1 MSYQLSAN
9 FLILNHLNMKCMK
22 LYKIKFKGAFPLM
35 LFLLIS
41 FLGKAQ
47 KTTIKGTV
55 TDGKEP
61 VVGASVYEKG
71 TSNGT
76 LTDLD
81 GKYEIKADKN
91 GILIFSFLNTPTEE
105 PINGRSLIDIDL
117 NVQDKILN
125 EVVVVGYGTQRKSDL
140 TGAVSGVKGKDLTS
154 IATPSVLQALQGK
167 VAGVLVTPTSGSPGA
182 GAVIRIRGTGT
193 LNNSNP
199 FYVLDGMLLDNIDF
213 LNSNDIE
220 SIEVLKDASATAIY
234 GSRGANGV
242 IIVTTK
248 KGTAKKS
255 TIGLSAYY
263 GTQELGKKIALTN
276 ATEYAKLRNIAA
288 KNFGQPEPYKN
299 PESLGVG
306 TDWQNEIFRTAPI
319 QNINLSARGGS
330 EKMTYSISGDYM
342 KQDGIL
348 KNGDF
353 QRLSLRINNDYK
365 LNNFIKIGHNL
376 SIIDER
382 SNYAAGTLYNAYY
395 APPTVAPIDSLGKF
409 GNTTS
414 DGSVAN
420 PTAQIFYE
428 RYNSG
433 NTFRT
438 VGNMY
443 LDITPLKG
451 LTFRSNVGLELSNS
465 ESKRFL
471 PVFKVTD
478 IHKNEVNFVEA
489 RRSKT
494 QNRLWENTL
503 TYDKTY
509 GKHRFSLLAG
519 ITAQTYD
526 DDFISGRATDLPN
539 DVNNIEADIE
549 SLLYL
554 RAGTKGF
561 SVIDDAGHWRL
572 YSNLFRLNYV
582 FNEKYLLTAS
592 MRRDGS
598 SKFGKNRRFGTFPSV
613 AVGWRL
619 KEEAFLKDVSWL
631 SNLKLRGSW
640 GVIGNEKIN
649 EDAKS
654 PPVTDR
660 LDAVFGQDEK
670 FFPGASITRL
680 SNPDLH
686 WEETRQSDIG
696 LEIGLLDNR
705 LSAEID
711 WYNRNTYDILA
722 ELPIPAFI
730 GAAAPPIVNAAK
742 VQNTG
747 FDINLRWQ
755 DRVKKDFGYNI
766 GFILSTVHNEVLGL
780 GEGKTEIFSGG
791 VGEGGKLGTRTVVG
805 LPIGAYY
812 GYKVAGVYQNA
823 EQVKTLPKRSNE
835 TPLKDVLPGDLIYA
849 DLDGDGVIT
858 TKDRTYLGNAIPN
871 LILSCNIGADF
882 MGFDFSIQINSVQ
895 GNTVL
900 NAKRLARFSTGNF
913 ESTFLNGWTAEGTS
927 NFEPRVTIG
936 GRNYEVSDRFLEDGS
951 FTSIRNA
958 QIGYTLP
965 LSIARKMKVQSLR
978 IYAAATNLKMW
989 TNYSGYTPEIVNDS
1003 LDVFSVGIDRGV
1015 YPVAKTINFGINAT
1029 F

>member
-1 MSYQLSAN
+1 
-9 FLILNHLNMKCMK
+9 MKCIK
-22 LYKIKFKGAFPLM
+22 LSCPRFLT
-35 LFLLIS
+35 LLIFTLMS
-41 FLGKAQ
+41 AGSYAQ
-47 KTTIKGTV
+47 KMTIKGRV

-61 VVGASVYEKG
+61 IVGASVYEKG

-76 LTDLD
+76 LTDID
-81 GKYEIKADKN
+81 GKYEIQAEAQ
-91 GILIFSFLNTPTEE
+91 GILIFSFLNTPQEE
-105 PINGRSLIDIDL
+105 PINGRNFVDVAI
-117 NVQDKILN
+117 NYQDKILN

-167 VAGVLVTPTSGSPGA
+167 IAGVLVTPASGSPGA

-213 LNSNDIE
+213 LNPNDVE
-220 SIEVLKDASATAIY
+220 SVEVLKDASATAIY

-248 KGTAKKS
+248 KGTKKS

-263 GTQELGKKIALTN
+263 GTQELGKKIALAD
-276 ATEYAKLRNIAA
+276 ATEYAKLRNLAA
-288 KNFGQPEPYKN
+288 KSFNQPEPYKN

-319 QNINLSARGGS
+319 KNLNVSARGGNDM
-330 EKMTYSISGDYM
+330 MTYSISGDYM

-365 LNNFIKIGHNL
+365 LNRFIKIGHNL
-376 SIIDER
+376 SIINEKF
-382 SNYAAGTLYNAYY
+382 NAAPGTLYNAYY
-395 APPTVAPIDSLGKF
+395 APPTIAPIDSAGKF

-420 PTAQIFYE
+420 PTAQLFYE
-428 RYNSG
+428 RYNGG
-433 NTFRT
+433 NSFRT
-438 VGNMY
+438 VGNMFI
-443 LDITPLKG
+443 DIAPFAG
-451 LTFRSNVGLELSNS
+451 LTFRSNLGLELNS
-465 ESKRFL
+465 AETKRFL

-478 IHKNEVNFVEA
+478 IHKNEVNFIEA
-489 RRSKT
+489 QRSKAKN
-494 QNRLWENTL
+494 QLWENTL
-503 TYDKTY
+503 TYDKTL
-509 GKHRFSLLAG
+509 GKHHFTLLAG
-519 ITAQTYD
+519 VTAQTFD

-561 SVIDDAGHWRL
+561 NVIDGAGHWRM
-572 YSNLFRLNYV
+572 YSNLFRANYV

-598 SKFGKNRRFGTFPSV
+598 SKFGKNKRYGTFPSV
-613 AVGWRL
+613 ALGWRMNQ
-619 KEEAFLKDVSWL
+619 EQFLKDVIWL

-640 GVIGNEKIN
+640 GVIGNEKIS

-686 WEETRQSDIG
+686 WEETRQADVGIEMG
-696 LEIGLLDNR
+696 ILNNR
-705 LSAEID
+705 FTAEID

-722 ELPIPAFI
+722 ELPIPSFI
-730 GAAAPPIVNAAK
+730 GASAPPVVNAAK

-747 FDINLRWQ
+747 FDINVRWQ
-755 DRVKKDFGYNI
+755 DRVKQNFGYNI
-766 GFILSTVHNEVLGL
+766 GFIVSTVHNEVLSL

-805 LPIGAYY
+805 SPIGAYY
-812 GYKVAGVYQNA
+812 GYKVVGVYQNA
-823 EQVKTLPKRSNE
+823 EQVNNFPKRSNE
-835 TPLKDVLPGDLIYA
+835 TALKDVFPGDLIYA
-849 DLDGDGVIT
+849 DLDNDGVVT

-871 LILSCNIGADF
+871 LMLSCNIGADF
-882 MGFDFSIQINSVQ
+882 KGFDFSIQINSVQ
-895 GNTVL
+895 GNKVL

-913 ESTFLNGWTAEGTS
+913 ESTFLKGWTGEGTS

-965 LSIARKMKVQSLR
+965 LSIAQKIKFQSLR

-989 TNYSGYTPEIVNDS
+989 TKYSGYTPEIVNGS

-1015 YPVAKTINFGINAT
+1015 YPVAKTINFGVNAT

>member
-1 MSYQLSAN
+1 MR
-9 FLILNHLNMKCMK
+9 LNKTKIQTL
-22 LYKIKFKGAFPLM
+22 LY
-35 LFLLIS
+35 LLIVTLISTAS
-41 FLGKAQ
+41 FAQ
-47 KTTIKGTV
+47 KITIKGTV
-55 TDGKEP
+55 TDGKET
-61 VVGASVYEKG
+61 VVGASIYEKG
-71 TSNGT
+71 TTNGT
-76 LTDLD
+76 TSDID
-81 GKYEIKADKN
+81 GKYEIQAEAN
-91 GILIFSFLNTPTEE
+91 GILIFSFLNSPQEE
-105 PINGRSLIDIDL
+105 PINGRTVIDKNL
-117 NVQDKILN
+117 NIQDKLLN

-140 TGAVSGVKGKDLTS
+140 TGAVSGVKGNDLTS

-167 VAGVLVTPTSGSPGA
+167 IAGVLVTPASGSPGA

-213 LNSNDIE
+213 VNPNDVE
-220 SIEVLKDASATAIY
+220 SVEVLKDASATAIY

-248 KGTAKKS
+248 KGSSKKS
-255 TIGLSAYY
+255 TIGMSAYY
-263 GTQELGKKIALTN
+263 GTQELGKKIALAN
-276 ATEYAKLRNIAA
+276 ASEYAKLRNIAA
-288 KNFGQPEPYKN
+288 KNFNQPEPYAN
-299 PESLGVG
+299 PAALGTG

-319 QNINLSARGGS
+319 QNVNLSARGGNDI
-330 EKMTYSISGDYM
+330 MTYSISGDYM

-365 LNNFIKIGHNL
+365 LNSFIKIGHNF
-376 SIIDER
+376 SIISEKF
-382 SNYAAGTLYNAYY
+382 NAAPGTLYNAYY
-395 APPTVAPIDSLGKF
+395 APPTIAPIDSAGKF

-428 RYNSG
+428 RYNKG
-433 NTFRT
+433 NSFRT

-443 LDITPLKG
+443 LDVTPFQG
-451 LTFRSNVGLELSNS
+451 LTFRSNFGLELNNA

-489 RRSKT
+489 RRSKAKN
-494 QNRLWENTL
+494 QLWENTL
-503 TYDKTY
+503 TYDKVA
-509 GKHRFSLLAG
+509 GQHRFTLLAG
-519 ITAQTYD
+519 ITAQTFN

-549 SLLYL
+549 SLLFL

-561 SVIDDAGHWRL
+561 NALDGAGHWRM
-572 YSNLFRLNYV
+572 YSKLFRANYV
-582 FNEKYLLTAS
+582 FNEKYLFTAS
-592 MRRDGS
+592 YRHDGS
-598 SKFGKNRRFGTFPSV
+598 SKFGRNRRYGNFPSV
-613 AVGWRL
+613 ALGWRL
-619 KEEAFLKDVSWL
+619 NQERFLKDIIWL

-640 GVIGNEKIN
+640 GIIGNEKIS

-686 WEETRQSDIG
+686 WEETRQADIG
-696 LEIGLLDNR
+696 VEIGILNNR
-705 LSAEID
+705 LAAEID

-730 GAAAPPIVNAAK
+730 GASAPPIVNAAK

-747 FDINLRWQ
+747 FDINVRWQ
-755 DRVKKDFGYNI
+755 DRVKQNFGYNI
-766 GFILSTVHNEVLGL
+766 GFIVSTVHNEVLSL

-805 LPIGAYY
+805 SPIGAYY

-823 EQVKTLPKRSNE
+823 EQVNSLPKRSNE
-835 TPLKDVLPGDLIYA
+835 TPLKDVFPGDLIYA
-849 DLDGDGVIT
+849 DLDNDGVIT
-858 TKDRTYLGNAIPN
+858 TNDRTYLGNAIPN
-871 LILSCNIGADF
+871 LMLSCNIGADF
-882 MGFDFSIQINSVQ
+882 RGFDFFIQLNSVQ
-895 GNTVL
+895 GNKVL

-913 ESTFLNGWTAEGTS
+913 EKTFLNGWTAEGTS

-965 LSIARKMKVQSLR
+965 LSISAKIKFQSLR

-989 TNYSGYTPEIVNDS
+989 TKYSGYTPEIVNGS

-1015 YPVAKTINFGINAT
+1015 YPVARTINFGVNAT